1 MSKNKKADTGRRSL
15 SYEELEK
22 LTVEERYR
30 LKLTEEETAMLRE
43 INRLRQERNIERG
56 KRLRLEGEPIVK
68 DLRAVGLELESV
80 WDLVNRP
87 SNYPEAIPVLL
98 NHLQKPYSDR
108 TREGIARALS
118 IRYPAVR
125 EAWPILVREY
135 RNTPEG
141 WGIVA
146 PNDTVNVKLGAK
158 DGLACTLCV
167 AVTDETMEEFI
178 SLVKDPANGES
189 RLLLLPALR
198 KSKNPQAK
206 IVLEELASDPVFAK
220 EIASWNKG
228 RTADKNRPL

>member
-1 MSKNKKADTGRRSL
+1 MSKNNKADTKRRSL

-30 LKLTEEETAMLRE
+30 LKFTEEETAMLRE
-43 INRLRQERNIERG
+43 INRLRQERNIARG
-56 KRLRLEGEPIVK
+56 KRLSIEEVPIVAE
-68 DLRAVGLELESV
+68 LRMLGLELESV
-80 WDLVNRP
+80 WDLVSRP

-118 IRYPAVR
+118 IRFPAVR
-125 EAWPILVREY
+125 AAWPILVKEY

-146 PNDTVNVKLGAK
+146 PDDTVNVKLGAK

-178 SLVKDPANGES
+178 GLIKDPANGES
-189 RLLLLPALR
+189 RILLLKPLR

-220 EIASWNKG
+220 EISSWNKKK
-228 RTADKNRPL
+228 RT

>member
-1 MSKNKKADTGRRSL
+1 MSKNNKADTKRRSL

-30 LKLTEEETAMLRE
+30 LKFTEEETAMLRE
-43 INRLRQERNIERG
+43 INRLRQERNIARG
-56 KRLRLEGEPIVK
+56 KRLSIEEVPIVAE
-68 DLRAVGLELESV
+68 LRMLGLELESV
-80 WDLVNRP
+80 WDLVGRP

-98 NHLQKPYSDR
+98 NHLQKSYSDR

-118 IRYPAVR
+118 IRFPAVR
-125 EAWPILVREY
+125 AAWPILVKEY

-146 PNDTVNVKLGAK
+146 PDDTVNVKLGAK

-178 SLVKDPANGES
+178 GLIKDRANGES
-189 RLLLLPALR
+189 RILLLKPLR

-220 EIASWNKG
+220 EISSWNKKK
-228 RTADKNRPL
+228 RT